1 MRRSAITSLVGSLL
15 LGLVVA
21 CATGT
26 SDDPTVAFEATSV
39 KAPTEPA
46 EEVKLPPASSTST
59 PAPSSS
65 SPSPAPSA
73 QDAGPPAQDAAPP
86 VQTTPDCDINDPVVL
101 LKLLLSQP
109 SGACPCASDQCCL
122 AGQCL

>member
-1 MRRSAITSLVGSLL
+1 MRRPAITSLVGSLL

-26 SDDPTVAFEATSV
+26 ADDPTVAFEAVSV
-39 KAPTEPA
+39 KAPTEPD
-46 EEVKLPPASSTST
+46 EVKLPPATQPAT

-65 SPSPAPSA
+65 TPSPAPV
-73 QDAGPPAQDAAPP
+73 QDAGPPAQDAAPPP
-86 VQTTPDCDINDPVVL
+86 VQTTPDCDINDPIVL

-109 SGACPCASDQCCL
+109 SGACPCSSSDQCCL